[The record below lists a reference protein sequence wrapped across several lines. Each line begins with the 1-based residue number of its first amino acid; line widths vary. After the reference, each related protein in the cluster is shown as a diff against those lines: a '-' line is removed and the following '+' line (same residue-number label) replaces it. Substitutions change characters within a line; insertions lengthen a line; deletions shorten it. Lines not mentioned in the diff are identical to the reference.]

1 MLVVIP
7 HFVRRDLLAGALAAV
22 KGLNVLVVDD
32 SPDGLDMDVPM
43 LRTAGGTG
51 FARASNAGLAEA
63 ERRGHAHV
71 LLLNDDAA
79 PEPGCLDALLAAFD
93 DDVALAGPVLIGAD
107 GVESAGIDFD
117 PRTGRLRGRTE
128 VPDRVTAVD
137 ALSGACL
144 LMRSAMR
151 FDEGF
156 PHGMEDVDL
165 AQRVDGRV
173 VLVPGARCRHLGGAT
188 VARGSRK
195 ATRDALVGHMRLV
208 GGSPVRRSLVVGYAV
223 AQVLREGNRRER
235 LVGIWEALKGP
246 AWSG

>member
-7 HFVRRDLLAGALAAV
+7 HFRRRDLLLGALAAV
-22 KGLNVLVVDD
+22 EGRKVLVVDD
-32 SPDGLDMDVPM
+32 SLDGVQVDAPT
-43 LRTAGGTG
+43 LRLEGGSG
-51 FARASNAGLAEA
+51 FARAANAGLAEA
-63 ERRGHAHV
+63 ERRGVDRV

-79 PEPGCLDALLAAFD
+79 PDPGCIEALVEAFGP
-93 DDVALAGPVLIGAD
+93 DVALAGPLLVGPD

-117 PRTGRLRGRTE
+117 PRSGRLRGRTE
-128 VPDRVTAVD
+128 VPEEVTGVD

-144 LMRSAMR
+144 LMRSSLR

-173 VLVPGARCRHLGGAT
+173 VLVPHATCRHLGGAT
-188 VARGSRK
+188 VDRQSRR
-195 ATRDALVGHMRLV
+195 ATRDALVGHLRLV
-208 GGSPVRRSLVVGYAV
+208 GGSPVRRSLVVGYAL

-235 LVGIWEALKGP
+235 LVGIWEAL
-246 AWSG
+246 SVS